1 MSIDAL
7 QRFLVE
13 KRRRK
18 EIEVTAKV
26 AQFNQLNKVDAER
39 ELLGITTTL
48 DSQRREQNKLDN
60 RIMRKEES
68 LNDINISLE
77 ALAGG
82 YSGFKSLSDIDR
94 TTDGEKEYGTTLS
107 ELSRRIGDE
116 NREAHRRLNSL
127 NETIKD
133 GAIQKVQVERTLDW
147 LSKPPVVNRVAP
159 DTIGP
164 EDWGQKAYSA
174 QFPDD
179 DKGLTS
185 HLFGMYPLT
194 TEKEEI
200 LKVKEKERKE
210 GIKAEADARI
220 AEAESKVDRE
230 YTLGQRELQKENEEY
245 VKGQRDTDEQK
256 NQREADREG
265 LGLSLSA
272 TRGSKINQT
281 FTALSNAV
289 GEESLSDGEFT
300 YTHKEGEIIKV
311 GKKTSILQ
319 DKQSVKYDSRN
330 TFIRERMIE
339 SRLSPQE
346 SLDIFGEKHVAG
358 NLNTQ
363 IRTLSLVTDLEQLA
377 DDFKALGMNY
387 DMGAYL
393 EEGYENITSYLTGFN
408 TTNPNYA
415 SMHDIA
421 SLIKKNRDYLRKD
434 SEHKARAY
442 MASIKDNFGIS
453 FGEDD
458 ALIDYYINPI
468 FENTEPLKYGDRIKR
483 GVDYLEK
490 ASSWSPD
497 HFRKVF
503 SKFTKDKNIFSKGS
517 DDSEVQMLLDMARD
531 SYKKENNLKKITN
544 AKELK
549 DYSMQYIIDLRKYF
563 LGDR

>member
-194 TEKEEI
+194 TEKEI
-200 LKVKEKERKE
+200 KSKRKR
-210 GIKAEADARI
+210 K
-220 AEAESKVDRE
+220 
-230 YTLGQRELQKENEEY
+230 
-245 VKGQRDTDEQK
+245 KGRNQSRSRCK
-256 NQREADREG
+256 NC
-265 LGLSLSA
+265 
-272 TRGSKINQT
+272 
-281 FTALSNAV
+281 
-289 GEESLSDGEFT
+289 
-300 YTHKEGEIIKV
+300 
-311 GKKTSILQ
+311 
-319 DKQSVKYDSRN
+319 
-330 TFIRERMIE
+330 
-339 SRLSPQE
+339 
-346 SLDIFGEKHVAG
+346 
-358 NLNTQ
+358 
-363 IRTLSLVTDLEQLA
+363 
-377 DDFKALGMNY
+377 
-387 DMGAYL
+387 
-393 EEGYENITSYLTGFN
+393 
-408 TTNPNYA
+408 
-415 SMHDIA
+415 
-421 SLIKKNRDYLRKD
+421 
-434 SEHKARAY
+434 
-442 MASIKDNFGIS
+442 
-453 FGEDD
+453 
-458 ALIDYYINPI
+458 
-468 FENTEPLKYGDRIKR
+468 
-483 GVDYLEK
+483 
-490 ASSWSPD
+490 
-497 HFRKVF
+497 
-503 SKFTKDKNIFSKGS
+503 
-517 DDSEVQMLLDMARD
+517 
-531 SYKKENNLKKITN
+531 
-544 AKELK
+544 
-549 DYSMQYIIDLRKYF
+549 
-563 LGDR
+563 